1 MELKGARGNK
11 DEKCFD
17 CLIEPVSECVFQQ
30 VIYQSSCCI
39 RDRSNINRTQT
50 SLFGTSIDD
59 GTGTPNFW
67 LRMNGHQAL
76 IQIGSSL
83 DLLTYSL
90 NRLQHRILE
99 HPRDSTM
106 FTFW

>member
-50 SLFGTSIDD
+50 SFFEHL
-59 GTGTPNFW
+59 TPTYIEH
-67 LRMNGHQAL
+67 NGAPFQN
-76 IQIGSSL
+76 IQR
-83 DLLTYSL
+83 T
-90 NRLQHRILE
+90 
-99 HPRDSTM
+99 
-106 FTFW
+106 